1 MDTGW
6 EVPFHDKEMVLKQID
21 VRRWQ
26 NGKLLSSTKC
36 ESVLGKPSTIHRADL
51 HNALLETALSFE
63 NVTLRVNSVVTEVDF
78 DTPEV
83 FLADGSHFR
92 GDVVLAADGIKST
105 IRPKLLQDETI
116 KVAPTGDAAYRLIL
130 SREQML
136 ANDLLKELVNQPLV
150 TRWIG
155 PGRHVVAYPLRNH
168 EQYNVVLA
176 HPDRGTVDDQWTIKG
191 SKQDMIDEFVGWEE
205 RVTHILASVDSDEV
219 MVWKLNLY
227 PPLKTW
233 VRGSVALLGD
243 ACHPMLSVLFRLL
256 LKATYIY

>member
-1 MDTGW
+1 
-6 EVPFHDKEMVLKQID
+6 MVLQQIN

-26 NGKLLSSTKC
+26 NGQLLSSTTC
-36 ESVLGKPSTIHRADL
+36 ESVFGKPSTIHRADL

-63 NVTLRVNSVVTEVDF
+63 NVTLRVNSFVTEVDF

-83 FLADGSHFR
+83 FLADGSRFR
-92 GDVVLAADGIKST
+92 GDVVVAADGIKST

-136 ANDLLKELVNQPLV
+136 ANDLLKELVDQPLV

-155 PGRHVVAYPLRNH
+155 PGRHIVGYPLRNH
-168 EQYNVVLA
+168 ERYNVVLA

-191 SKQDMIDEFVGWEE
+191 SKQDMIDDFVGWEE
-205 RVTHILASVDSDEV
+205 RVTQILASVDSDEV

-256 LKATYIY
+256 FKTTGNY